1 MNQRKSVRMRTAVLH
16 MLLAVALAVVLFTPD
31 FAEGWGW
38 RRWRIRFRRVF
49 NKATLAT
56 AAYAMLG
63 RRGAGLAGPVT
74 RAGLAELAGDL
85 AAACPQDA
93 DPDTVLTV
101 LTAKFDEFD
110 GDRNNTLTG
119 SEVDSFNTFL
129 STFDGC

>member
-1 MNQRKSVRMRTAVLH
+1 MRTAVVCT
-16 MLLAVALAVVLFTPD
+16 LLAVALAVVLFTPD
-31 FAEGWGW
+31 FAEGWG
-38 RRWRIRFRRVF
+38 RRRRRGWRIRIRLRRLRRVY
-49 NKATLAT
+49 NKAKLAH
-56 AAYAMLG
+56 AAYVLLG